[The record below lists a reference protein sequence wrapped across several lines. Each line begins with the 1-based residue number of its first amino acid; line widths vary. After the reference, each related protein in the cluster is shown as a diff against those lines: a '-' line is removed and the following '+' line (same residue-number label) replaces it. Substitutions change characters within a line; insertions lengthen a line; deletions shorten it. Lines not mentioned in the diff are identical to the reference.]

1 MLRGPS
7 EISSWF
13 EKRFFSTH
21 MKVAFLSVC
30 FRAFFW
36 VHKSISGN
44 AHHVHQY
51 IFLISFFS
59 ALSLNTLL
67 SDEKSKKQKVRRETR
82 AIARDGPCK
91 QRRTLSEEREK
102 YTSDF
107 DSLFSSS
114 FLRLW
119 VLRLRGLFSLFFGWS
134 FVVIL
139 HQMLSTFTR

>member
-1 MLRGPS
+1 
-7 EISSWF
+7 
-13 EKRFFSTH
+13 

-59 ALSLNTLL
+59 ALSLNALL

-82 AIARDGPCK
+82 AIARDGPSVQTK
-91 QRRTLSEEREK
+91 N
-102 YTSDF
+102 
-107 DSLFSSS
+107 S
-114 FLRLW
+114 FPGGKRKVHVGFRPFFL
-119 VLRLRGLFSLFFGWS
+119 LFFFFGCCGSEWTFFTFFWVGS
-134 FVVIL
+134 PLHTHTYVINK
-139 HQMLSTFTR
+139 

>member
-1 MLRGPS
+1 
-7 EISSWF
+7 
-13 EKRFFSTH
+13 

-59 ALSLNTLL
+59 ALSLNALL

-107 DSLFSSS
+107 DPFFFFSSS
-114 FLRLW
+114 LG
-119 VLRLRGLFSLFFGWS
+119 VAAVSGLFSLFFGS
-134 FVVIL
+134 VRL
-139 HQMLSTFTR
+139 FTHTHT

>member
-1 MLRGPS
+1 
-7 EISSWF
+7 
-13 EKRFFSTH
+13 

-59 ALSLNTLL
+59 ALSLNALL

-82 AIARDGPCK
+82 AIARDGPSVQTK
-91 QRRTLSEEREK
+91 N
-102 YTSDF
+102 
-107 DSLFSSS
+107 S
-114 FLRLW
+114 FPGGKRKVHVGFRPFFL
-119 VLRLRGLFSLFFGWS
+119 LFFFFGCCGAEWT
-134 FVVIL
+134 FFTFFLGVVSCVCAHIFSQKRQRARKSHSRARKERCL
-139 HQMLSTFTR
+139 RREI

>member
-1 MLRGPS
+1 
-7 EISSWF
+7 
-13 EKRFFSTH
+13 

-59 ALSLNTLL
+59 ALSLNALL

-91 QRRTLSEEREK
+91 PRRTLSEEREK